1 MAAGR
6 AFCSRGKIP
15 VSRNNYEVLCSYRHI
30 VFYEVAMSR
39 EDSYLVTGNLKHFP
53 HNGRVVSPSDMLYI
67 MEYGEKGPGLLNE
80 PEGPY
85 YLPIP
90 LDEINAI
97 IREVRMKIQG

>member
-1 MAAGR
+1 
-6 AFCSRGKIP
+6 
-15 VSRNNYEVLCSYRHI
+15 
-30 VFYEVAMSR
+30 
-39 EDSYLVTGNLKHFP
+39 
-53 HNGRVVSPSDMLYI
+53 